1 MATRHQARQA
11 VVSLLYADELSGI
24 NDQFLDEF
32 LEGKKI
38 RNERRT
44 QVEASLN
51 GISENLEKIDAI
63 INENLK
69 EHKVAELG
77 VIERAIL
84 RLGVYEMKFS
94 DTDAPVIINE
104 AIELAKELGSESAP
118 KLVNGVLD
126 AIKKAQ

>member
-11 VVSLLYADELSGI
+11 VISLLYADELSGMSNEFI
-24 NDQFLDEF
+24 DEF
-32 LEGKKI
+32 LSERKI

-44 QVEASLN
+44 QVEASLS
-51 GISENLEKIDAI
+51 GIRDNLEKIDAI

-69 EHKVAELG
+69 EHKVADLG

-94 DTDAPVIINE
+94 DTDTPVIINE
-104 AIELAKELGSESAP
+104 AVELAKELGSESAP